1 MFFNIIVCLRIFGAK
16 IVISTL
22 FIALWGVFFKE
33 KAKNK
38 LFLGMLNAFSPK
50 KFVARMMFDDFASQP
65 VGVHVGVNFCCSDA
79 FMP

>member
-22 FIALWGVFFKE
+22 FIALWGVFFKQ

-65 VGVHVGVNFCCSDA
+65 VGVHVGVNFCSSDA

>member
-22 FIALWGVFFKE
+22 FIALWGVFFNK

-38 LFLGMLNAFSPK
+38 LFLGMLGAFPPK
-50 KFVARMMFDDFASQP
+50 KFVAWMMLDDFTP
-65 VGVHVGVNFCCSDA
+65 
-79 FMP
+79 

>member
-22 FIALWGVFFKE
+22 FIALWGVFFKK

-50 KFVARMMFDDFASQP
+50 KFVAWMMFDDFTP
-65 VGVHVGVNFCCSDA
+65 
-79 FMP
+79 